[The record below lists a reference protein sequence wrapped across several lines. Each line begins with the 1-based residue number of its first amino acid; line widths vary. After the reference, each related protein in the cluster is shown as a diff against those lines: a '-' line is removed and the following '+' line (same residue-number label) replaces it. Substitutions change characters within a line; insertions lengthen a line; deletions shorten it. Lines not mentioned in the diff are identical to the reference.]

1 MEPKRK
7 KYTCKFNQEW
17 KSEFA
22 FLTTRFKGTG
32 YALCKVFPA
41 DFSVEH
47 GGRTDIKH
55 HANTGKHKK
64 AVAASESQPSIA
76 GLLGKGRPD
85 AVIYA
90 ETKMAML
97 VAKNNIPLSFTDEI
111 NKSVRDMFP
120 DSDVAKKYACGR
132 TKAAQILKGN
142 PLTYP

>member
-1 MEPKRK
+1 MD
-7 KYTCKFNQEW
+7 
-17 KSEFA
+17 
-22 FLTTRFKGTG
+22 
-32 YALCKVFPA
+32 

-55 HANTGKHKK
+55 HANKK

-120 DSDVAKKYACGR
+120 DSDEAKKYACGR
-132 TKAAQILKGN
+132 TKATQILKGN

>member
-7 KYTCKFNQEW
+7 KYNCKFNHEW

-32 YALCKVFPA
+32 YALCKVCPA
-41 DFSVEH
+41 DFFVEH

-120 DSDVAKKYACGR
+120 DSDVAKKSACGR

-142 PLTYP
+142 PFTYP

>member
-1 MEPKRK
+1 MNGNR
-7 KYTCKFNQEW
+7 
-17 KSEFA
+17 SSL
-22 FLTTRFKGTG
+22 FLLLG
-32 YALCKVFPA
+32 LKVLA
-41 DFSVEH
+41 MDDFSVEH

-55 HANTGKHKK
+55 HANKK

-97 VAKNNIPLSFTDEI
+97 VAKNNIPLSFTDKM

-132 TKAAQILKGN
+132 TKATQILKGN

>member
-1 MEPKRK
+1 MEPKRQK
-7 KYTCKFNQEW
+7 NTLVN
-17 KSEFA
+17 SIMNGNRSSL
-22 FLTTRFKGTG
+22 FLLLG
-32 YALCKVFPA
+32 LKVLA
-41 DFSVEH
+41 MDDFSVEH

-55 HANTGKHKK
+55 HANTDKHKK

-132 TKAAQILKGN
+132 TKAADIER
-142 PLTYP
+142 